1 MTYRLQ
7 LDVDKQI
14 FIAIDAHNTAKVGK
28 GKTIEQAVAALK
40 N

>member
-7 LDVDKQI
+7 LDLDKQL
-14 FIAIDAHNTAKVGK
+14 FIAIDAQNQQNMGT